1 MVYFEETCALIPADA
16 DKGILGA
23 EIAHLRIVDGVG
35 CTVVYLVASEVVVD
49 AQPSVTVLAP
59 VTTTLSRGAS
69 TFSERLL
76 LVCYEDAD
84 EDKE

>member
-23 EIAHLRIVDGVG
+23 EIARLRIVDGVG

-49 AQPSVTVLAP
+49 AQPSVTVLVP
-59 VTTTLSRGAS
+59 CNDNVVERCFYFFRTTFAC
-69 TFSERLL
+69 LL
-76 LVCYEDAD
+76 
-84 EDKE
+84 